1 MSKLL
6 RMGLV
11 ALVCLV
17 ASPPAYA
24 QINGGIAG
32 VVRDTSGAVMPGV
45 TVEAASP
52 ALIEKTRTAVTDA
65 DGRYSIIDLRP
76 GTYSVTFSLVGFST
90 VKREGIELTGGFT
103 ATINAD
109 LKVGGLEETI
119 TVSGQS
125 PLIDT
130 QSVQQRKSLT
140 SEVIDAIPTG
150 RSFQAL
156 SVLVPGVLIPLNNQ
170 DVGGTNGER
179 YQTLTVHGSRGDQM
193 PLVMNGMPYN
203 NMNNT
208 GGGYNTTLV
217 QNTGTVQE
225 MTITTS
231 ALSAEWRSS
240 GVLSNTIPKEGGNT
254 FRGYFFGNFSNGS
267 LQSDNLTD
275 DLKKLGLLR
284 VNSVKKIWD
293 LNPAGGGPIV
303 KDRLWWY
310 GGFRY
315 SGAQNYLAGMYENLR
330 PGAPQYCA
338 TVAGCSYGDVYH
350 PTTLV
355 ANSQNL
361 DQQAV
366 GGDTWT
372 RGETL
377 NLT

>member
-45 TVEAASP
+45 TIEAASP

-76 GTYSVTFSLVGFST
+76 GTYSVTFSLVGFSM

-140 SEVIDAIPTG
+140 SEVIDALPSG
-150 RSFQAL
+150 RSFQNL
-156 SVLVPGVLIPLNNQ
+156 SVLVPGVIIPLGSQ
-170 DVGGTNGER
+170 DVGGTGGER
-179 YQTLTVHGSRGDQM
+179 YQTLSVHGSRGDQM

-208 GGGYNTTLV
+208 GGGYNTTMV
-217 QNTGTVQE
+217 INTGTVQE
-225 MTITTS
+225 MTVTTS
-231 ALSAEWRSS
+231 ALSTEWRSS

-254 FRGYFFGNFSNGS
+254 FKGSVFGNFANDNFQSSNLS
-267 LQSDNLTD
+267 D
-275 DLKKLGLLR
+275 DL
-284 VNSVKKIWD
+284 
-293 LNPAGGGPIV
+293 
-303 KDRLWWY
+303 
-310 GGFRY
+310 
-315 SGAQNYLAGMYENLR
+315 
-330 PGAPQYCA
+330 
-338 TVAGCSYGDVYH
+338 
-350 PTTLV
+350 
-355 ANSQNL
+355 
-361 DQQAV
+361 
-366 GGDTWT
+366 
-372 RGETL
+372 
-377 NLT
+377 

>member
-6 RMGLV
+6 RMVLV
-11 ALVCLV
+11 VLVCLV

-45 TVEAASP
+45 TVEASSP

-65 DGRYSIIDLRP
+65 DGRFSIIDLRP

-140 SEVIDAIPTG
+140 SDVIDAIPTG

-208 GGGYNTTLV
+208 GGATTRRWCR
-217 QNTGTVQE
+217 TR
-225 MTITTS
+225 
-231 ALSAEWRSS
+231 A
-240 GVLSNTIPKEGGNT
+240 P
-254 FRGYFFGNFSNGS
+254 FR
-267 LQSDNLTD
+267 
-275 DLKKLGLLR
+275 R
-284 VNSVKKIWD
+284 
-293 LNPAGGGPIV
+293 
-303 KDRLWWY
+303 
-310 GGFRY
+310 
-315 SGAQNYLAGMYENLR
+315 
-330 PGAPQYCA
+330 
-338 TVAGCSYGDVYH
+338 
-350 PTTLV
+350 
-355 ANSQNL
+355 
-361 DQQAV
+361 
-366 GGDTWT
+366 
-372 RGETL
+372 
-377 NLT
+377 